1 MKRREFIMLLGS
13 AAVLVP
19 LAARAQRPAAPTM
32 GFLSARSPDESAHLL
47 AAFRRGLA
55 ETGYVE
61 GQNVTI
67 EYRWANGEYDRLP
80 ALAAELAQLPVA
92 VLVAVGGE
100 TAARAAKAASNA
112 VPIVTLFG
120 ADPVES
126 GLVASLNRPGGNV
139 TGISNLSAV
148 MEPKRIGL
156 LREIVPQA
164 LTLGAL
170 LNPQSPTFASQLR
183 DMQQAAQAV
192 GLQFAALRAN
202 TDAELETAF
211 ESIAQHRVPVLLVAA
226 DAFFSSRRQE
236 LVALAARHGVPAMY
250 AFRDFAV
257 AGGLMSYGIDL
268 TDSHRLVGIYAG
280 RVLKGDKPAE
290 LPVMQ
295 ATKFEFVINLKTART
310 LRLDVPLGLSAAAD
324 EVIE

>member
-1 MKRREFIMLLGS
+1 VKRREFISLLVGV
-13 AAVLVP
+13 AAFAP
-19 LAARAQRPAAPTM
+19 PAARAQRPATPTV
-32 GFLSARSPDESAHLL
+32 GFLSARSPEESTHLV

-55 ETGYVE
+55 ESGYVE
-61 GQNVTI
+61 GQNVSI

-80 ALAAELAQLPVA
+80 TLAAELVQLPVA
-92 VLVAVGGE
+92 VLAAVGGE
-100 TAARAAKAASNA
+100 PTARVAKAASNT

-139 TGISNLSAV
+139 TGISNLSAA
-148 MEPKRIGL
+148 MDPKRVGL

-164 LTLGAL
+164 VTLGAL
-170 LNPQSPTFASQLR
+170 LNPHNPTFASQLTNIQR
-183 DMQQAAQAV
+183 AAQAV
-192 GLQFAALRAN
+192 GLQFAALRAS
-202 TDAELETAF
+202 TDSELEAAF
-211 ESIAQHRVPVLLVAA
+211 ESIAQRRVPALLAAA
-226 DAFFSSRRQE
+226 DGFFSSRRQQ
-236 LVALAARHGVPAMY
+236 LVALAARHSVPTMY
-250 AFRDFAV
+250 AFREFAV

-268 TDSHRLVGIYAG
+268 PDSHRLVGVYAG
-280 RVLKGDKPAE
+280 RVLKGAKPAE

-310 LRLDVPLGLSAAAD
+310 LGLDVPLGLSAGAD

>member
-1 MKRREFIMLLGS
+1 
-13 AAVLVP
+13 
-19 LAARAQRPAAPTM
+19 
-32 GFLSARSPDESAHLL
+32 
-47 AAFRRGLA
+47 
-55 ETGYVE
+55 
-61 GQNVTI
+61 
-67 EYRWANGEYDRLP
+67 
-80 ALAAELAQLPVA
+80 
-92 VLVAVGGE
+92 
-100 TAARAAKAASNA
+100 
-112 VPIVTLFG
+112 
-120 ADPVES
+120 
-126 GLVASLNRPGGNV
+126 
-139 TGISNLSAV
+139 
-148 MEPKRIGL
+148 
-156 LREIVPQA
+156 
-164 LTLGAL
+164 
-170 LNPQSPTFASQLR
+170 
-183 DMQQAAQAV
+183 
-192 GLQFAALRAN
+192 
-202 TDAELETAF
+202 
-211 ESIAQHRVPVLLVAA
+211 VLLVAA